1 MIKGQRVKVISGHLR
16 DLYGTVT
23 EPDHPDGVGV
33 AVDDCL
39 FFMTFTPDELE
50 PVDSAYRRFL
60 DPRSSQ
66 Q

>member
-16 DLYGTVT
+16 DHYGTVT
-23 EPDHPDGVGV
+23 EPDHPQGIGVT
-33 AVDDCL
+33 VDNCNL
-39 FFMTFTPDELE
+39 FAAFSSENLE
-50 PVDSAYRRFL
+50 PVDSAYQRFL